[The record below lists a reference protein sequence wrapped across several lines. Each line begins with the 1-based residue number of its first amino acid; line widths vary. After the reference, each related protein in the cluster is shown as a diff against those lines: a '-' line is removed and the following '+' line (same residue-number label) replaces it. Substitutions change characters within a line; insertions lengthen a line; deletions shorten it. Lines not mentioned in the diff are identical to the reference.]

1 VGEAGLSRDIIRNV
15 ARPGITVR
23 KYKMGEEPLID
34 EDVLRMTPG
43 ERMALQWEI
52 TKALWMWQSGSDD
65 EPPFRR
71 DVVRVIRRGR

>member
-1 VGEAGLSRDIIRNV
+1 
-15 ARPGITVR
+15 
-23 KYKMGEEPLID
+23 MGEEPLVD
-34 EDVLRMTPG
+34 EEVLRMTPG

-65 EPPFRR
+65 EPAFRR